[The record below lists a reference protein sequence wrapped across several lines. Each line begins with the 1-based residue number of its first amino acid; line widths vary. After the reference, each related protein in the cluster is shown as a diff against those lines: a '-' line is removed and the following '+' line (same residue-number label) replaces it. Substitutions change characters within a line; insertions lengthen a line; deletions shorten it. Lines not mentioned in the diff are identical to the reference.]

1 MNFPKDR
8 RAPCRAVLFDLDGV
22 LVDSRDPIAGSI
34 NAALEQLGLD
44 ARPETELHGMIG
56 DALHSVF
63 ERLLADADAD
73 PALAAPAIAAY
84 REHYRTASVEQ
95 TRAFDGIAQALGAL
109 PRGLV
114 RGVATS
120 KPVEFAGPILEAV
133 GLREHFAVVVG
144 PSLAARGEDKTRTV
158 ARALEKLGVSEAAGG
173 APPVAAMV
181 GDRHHDM
188 RAGRALGLVA
198 LGVTWGIGSRAELEE
213 AGAHHL
219 ITRPADLPPLF
230 S

>member
-1 MNFPKDR
+1 MSLLPIEV
-8 RAPCRAVLFDLDGV
+8 RAVLFDLDGV
-22 LVDSRDPIAGSI
+22 LVDSRGPIAGSI

-84 REHYRTASVEQ
+84 REHYRTASLEQ
-95 TRAFDGIAQALGAL
+95 TRAFEGIAQALGAL

-144 PSLAARGEDKTRTV
+144 PSLAVRGTV